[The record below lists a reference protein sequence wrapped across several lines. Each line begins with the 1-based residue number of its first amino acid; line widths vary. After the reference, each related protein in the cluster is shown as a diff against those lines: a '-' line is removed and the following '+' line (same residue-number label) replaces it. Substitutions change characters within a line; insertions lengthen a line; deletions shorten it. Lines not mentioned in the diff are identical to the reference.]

1 MANTI
6 EVKVPDIGD
15 FSDVPVIEILVS
27 VGDTVTKEQGLATLE
42 SDKATLEVPS
52 SAAGVVKEIKVK
64 LGDKVSEGSL
74 VVVLEAEGQA
84 AAEAPKAAAPAQAE
98 TPKVEQKAEA
108 PKAAAPAPSQS
119 AAASGPVEVKVPDI
133 GDFSDV
139 PVIEILVSVGDTVSK
154 EQGLVTLESDK
165 ATLEVPSSA
174 AGKVKEIKVK
184 IGDKVNQGDLVVV
197 LEGEGGQ
204 ASAEAAPSASAPTPA
219 PAPAQTPRSGPSAA
233 DAPPAPKA
241 AAGTGKPADIECRMV
256 VLGSGPGGYTAAFR
270 AADVGLDTVLIE
282 RYASLGGVCLNVG
295 CIPSKALLHSAAVI
309 DEVAHA
315 GDFGVDFGK
324 PKINL
329 DKLREYKEKVVG
341 SLTKGLAGMA
351 KQRKVRVVQGTGVFV
366 SPNEIE
372 ITGEDGKT
380 QLLRFE
386 QCIIAA
392 GSQAVKLPNFPWDDK
407 RVMDST
413 DALELAEVPKKL
425 LVVGGGIIGLEMA
438 TVYRA
443 LGSEVTVVEF
453 MDQLMPGADKDL
465 VKPLADRLKKQGVI
479 VHLKTK
485 ASGVSAEKKGI
496 TVTFESATEGQKPE
510 LESGTWDRVLVAVG
524 RSPNGKKIGADKAGV
539 QVTDRGFIPVDTQM
553 RTNVPHIFAI
563 GDIVGNP
570 MLAHKATH
578 EGKLA
583 AEVAAGEKKEWVARV
598 IPSVAYTDPEI
609 AWVGVTETEAKAKGL
624 KVGVAK
630 FPWAASGRAIGIG
643 RTEGF
648 TKLIFDEATH
658 RVIGGGIVG
667 VHAGD
672 LLAEIGLAIEMGAEA
687 EDIGHTIHAHP
698 TLSESVA
705 MAAEVYDGTITDLYI
720 PKKK

>member
-1 MANTI
+1 MATI

-15 FSDVPVIEILVS
+15 YSDVPVIEVLVA
-27 VGDTVTKEQGLATLE
+27 VGDTVKKDQGLVTLE

-64 LGDKVSEGSL
+64 LGDTLSEGA
-74 VVVLEAEGQA
+74 VVVLLDAEG
-84 AAEAPKAAAPAQAE
+84 AAEAPA
-98 TPKVEQKAEA
+98 
-108 PKAAAPAPSQS
+108 KAAAPAP
-119 AAASGPVEVKVPDI
+119 AAAAPASKPPV
-133 GDFSDV
+133 
-139 PVIEILVSVGDTVSK
+139 T
-154 EQGLVTLESDK
+154 
-165 ATLEVPSSA
+165 PSHRA
-174 AGKVKEIKVK
+174 P
-184 IGDKVNQGDLVVV
+184 
-197 LEGEGGQ
+197 
-204 ASAEAAPSASAPTPA
+204 AEPAAPKPA
-219 PAPAQTPRSGPSAA
+219 LSS
-233 DAPPAPKA
+233 
-241 AAGTGKPADIECRMV
+241 GKPADIECEMV

-270 AADVGLDTVLIE
+270 AADVGLDTVLVE

-295 CIPSKALLHSAAVI
+295 CIPSKALLHAAAVI

-315 GDFGVDFGK
+315 GDFGVEFGK
-324 PKINL
+324 PTITL
-329 DKLREYKEKVVG
+329 DKLRQYKEKVVNQ
-341 SLTKGLAGMA
+341 LTKGLAGMA
-351 KQRKVRVVQGTGVFV
+351 KQRKVRNVQGVGKFV
-366 SPNEIE
+366 SANELE
-372 ITGEDGKT
+372 ITAADGST
-380 QLLRFE
+380 QLLRF
-386 QCIIAA
+386 QKCIIAA

-413 DALELAEVPKKL
+413 DALELAEVPGSL

-438 TVYRA
+438 TVYGA
-443 LGSEVTVVEF
+443 LGSKVTVVEF

-465 VKPLADRLKKQGVI
+465 VKPLADRLKKQGI
-479 VHLKTK
+479 EVHLKTK
-485 ASGVSAEKKGI
+485 ASGVTADAKGI
-496 TVTFESATEGQKPE
+496 TVTFEAAEEGQAPA
-510 LESGTWDRVLVAVG
+510 LAQGTFDRVLVAVG
-524 RSPNGKKIGADKAGV
+524 RSPNGKKIDAEKAGV
-539 QVTDRGFIPVDTQM
+539 QVTDRGFIPVDRQM

-583 AEVAAGEKKEWVARV
+583 AEVAAGHKKEWVARV
-598 IPSVAYTDPEI
+598 IPSVAYTNPEI

-648 TKLIFDEATH
+648 TKLIFDEETH
-658 RVIGGGIVG
+658 RIIGGAIVG

-705 MAAEVYDGTITDLYI
+705 MASEIYDGTITDLYM